1 MMAAARPVGHPAGA
15 GSAALPWLRLRQICL
30 VARDLERTVECLH
43 RLFGLAVSWRDPS
56 VAEHGLH
63 NAVMPVGTS
72 FLEVVAPLREGTA
85 ASRHLARMGG
95 DGGYMVIV
103 NANDLASWRIHFARV
118 GVRIVHNPVFPGY
131 EGLHLHP
138 KDTGGPILELN
149 HQVGGE
155 AADGP
160 YHAAGHHW
168 QDFVHTAVVRGIAGV
183 ALHSRDPRALARR
196 WGEILQRPVAGGDAL
211 PRLELDGGVLDFVA
225 APERAWEGIAAI
237 ALDVVDAGHVA
248 HTADVLRL
256 PHGPGYVTACGL
268 KFTWSPA

>member
-1 MMAAARPVGHPAGA
+1 MTAGIHPAVQPA
-15 GSAALPWLRLRQICL
+15 RASSAALPWLRLRQICL
-30 VARDLERTVECLH
+30 VAHDLEPTVGLLH
-43 RLFGLAVSWRDPS
+43 RLFGLAVSFRDPS

-63 NAVMPVGTS
+63 NAVLPVGTT

-85 ASRHLARMGG
+85 AGRHLARMGA

-103 NANDLASWRIHFARV
+103 NANGLASWRAHFAGV

-160 YHAAGHHW
+160 YHAAGHH
-168 QDFVHTAVVRGIAGV
+168 
-183 ALHSRDPRALARR
+183 
-196 WGEILQRPVAGGDAL
+196 
-211 PRLELDGGVLDFVA
+211 
-225 APERAWEGIAAI
+225 
-237 ALDVVDAGHVA
+237 
-248 HTADVLRL
+248 
-256 PHGPGYVTACGL
+256 
-268 KFTWSPA
+268 